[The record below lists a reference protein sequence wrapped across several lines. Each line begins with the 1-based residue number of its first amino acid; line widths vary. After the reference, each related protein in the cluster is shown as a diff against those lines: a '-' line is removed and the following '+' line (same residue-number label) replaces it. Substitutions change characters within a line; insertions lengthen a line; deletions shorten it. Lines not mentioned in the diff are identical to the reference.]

1 MKANM
6 RFIVIHLA
14 AIAGLLWITLSL
26 FSTYHISSGPNYSE
40 TNTSALVSK
49 SSVHSETSG

>member
-14 AIAGLLWITLSL
+14 AIAILLWITLSL
-26 FSTYHISSGPNYSE
+26 FSTSHISSGPNYSE
-40 TNTSALVSK
+40 TNTSALISK